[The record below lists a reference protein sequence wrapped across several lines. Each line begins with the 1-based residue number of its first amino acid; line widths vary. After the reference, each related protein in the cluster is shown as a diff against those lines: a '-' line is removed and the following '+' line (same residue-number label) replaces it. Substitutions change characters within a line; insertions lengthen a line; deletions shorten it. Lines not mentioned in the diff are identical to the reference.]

1 MLKLQMRSRQ
11 VLAKNSWFFFPI
23 NTGQV
28 VHIELFLFIT
38 NPESSAVNFRVTP
51 INISGNVSNSSTSV
65 NVPPSFEVLSVN
77 ERNKG
82 ILVEADGKVNVYG
95 LSFEPYSA
103 DAYLALPCSKM
114 AVDEYE
120 YYGISYDIYIFP
132 NVILFVACENE
143 TVVKFNSS
151 TITLNSMETYQIA
164 SDHDL
169 TGTRITSSKPLSVF
183 SGSDC
188 ASVPQDINYCDHL
201 VEQVPPT
208 VTWGSKFLVA
218 SLDGRSSGERI
229 RVLSARAASV
239 AVNCNTNVSVSEFQ
253 LQSGGSFR
261 EFEIPINSFCS
272 IESTSPV
279 LVTQYAYGRESDG
292 VGDPFMMIIPPIEQF
307 TNNYVIEAFLLFRGS
322 NYVTV
327 YVSSEFFQ
335 TEQILL
341 DNSIVTGW
349 RNVVCSSGEICGH
362 ISRTSVSTG
371 AHSIRHQNS
380 SAILGVS
387 VYGFDTTNSYGYP
400 GGMRLSPIQ
409 CNCGQNSICLNNREQ
424 FNCSCLNEFVAS
436 LSETDEVVCTAIT
449 CPPLTAPTN
458 GFVTYRCS
466 TSDENGNYG
475 FNAMANHS
483 CDTGFVLVGNSTRT
497 CTGDGSSTTGV
508 FDGEAAICE
517 PITCPPLT
525 APTNGSVTYSSSTS
539 DENGNYAFNAMA
551 NHSCYTGFVLVGNNT
566 RTCTGDGSSTTG
578 VFDGEAAIC
587 ERVVQCEAEEDSVW
601 GLVFPTTVA
610 GFLYSQQCPQN
621 GNGITLGTATRFC
634 TLGGVWE
641 AVNIDNCTREVIS
654 SLNDRANELFSR
666 NASQNNTSQNKVD
679 NLLVSLAE
687 ATSVNATGDST
698 IFPQDLST
706 TNTIVKSSVN
716 YLVQNVEIASPMSS
730 LNFSEEVINILNNVL
745 DKRNTEGWERLQMDS
760 TAESQQL
767 LLNAELYGQY
777 VSLALRSEAVDT
789 GNMTEI
795 TLVRQNIVLAAIKV
809 DTTSLD
815 DIIFPEVVNLSEETG
830 SAQTVIPAALLMERG
845 ALDGNVIAVNI
856 LFSNLEDFLPKTNLE
871 MNTTRPVSQVI
882 SSQVFSNVKLTNS
895 QAQAT
900 FNFTTQKFSED
911 EVAENAKCVFW
922 SVSSDAAN
930 STWSTEGVTTVSMD
944 EDKQMRVY
952 NIVCESSH
960 FTAFA
965 VLMDVTGA
973 LNDTTPEIRF
983 ALSVVTYVGCSISI
997 FFLLL
1002 SILYFLTLRKELLTK
1017 VHNFIHLNL
1026 SISLLLGYVV
1036 FLSGVE
1042 TAVASEVACA
1052 FVAALLHYLFTTV
1065 FFWMLCEGIM
1075 LYLMLVLVFNQISK
1089 KWWIF
1094 FIIGWVVPVIPV
1106 AISAALIHDQ
1116 YGTKQY
1122 CWIAIGAGD
1131 KGAIWAFVVP
1141 MLLVVL
1147 VNVFF
1152 LLAALRSVYNQ
1163 RKSTMQR
1170 SGKKES
1176 LQLFSQL
1183 FKATII
1189 LLPLLGLTWMFG
1201 LLSVNSSTI
1210 VFAWLF
1216 SIFNSLQGLFVFIFH
1231 VLRSEKVTNFL
1242 KQCRK
1247 RTDSVVSTSASGKN
1261 NLSKNPTSGV
1271 QLKPSHS
1278 RFSKHDHSTMQDEAI
1293 KVDET
1298 AASEFGSEKSYIAGL
1313 LEYDEEWHKTMTFNW
1328 IKGFSN
1334 SQESLEARLLT

>member
-525 APTNGSVTYSSSTS
+525 APTNGSVTYSSTSDENGNFAFNAMANNSCDTGFFLVGNNTRTCTGDDSSATGVFDGEAFCKSITCPPLTAPTNGSVTYSSSTS

-587 ERVVQCEAEEDSVW
+587 EPITCPPLTAPTNGSVTYSSSTSDENGNYAFNTMANHSCDTGFGLVGNNTRTCTGDGSSTTGVFDGEAAICKPITCPSLTAPTNGSVTDSSTSDENGNYAFNAMTNHSCDTGFVLVGNNTRTCTGDGSSTTGVFDGEAAICEPITCPPLTASTNGFVTYRCSTSDENGNYAFNAMASHSCNAGFVLVGNNTRTCTGDGSSTTGVFDGEAAICERVVQCEAEEDSVW
-601 GLVFPTTVA
+601 GLVFPATVA

-730 LNFSEEVINILNNVL
+730 LNLSEEVINILNNVL

-789 GNMTEI
+789 GNVTEI
-795 TLVRQNIVLAAIKV
+795 TLERQNIVLAAIEV

-900 FNFTTQKFSED
+900 FNFTTQKFSE
-911 EVAENAKCVFW
+911 
-922 SVSSDAAN
+922 
-930 STWSTEGVTTVSMD
+930 
-944 EDKQMRVY
+944 
-952 NIVCESSH
+952 
-960 FTAFA
+960 
-965 VLMDVTGA
+965 
-973 LNDTTPEIRF
+973 
-983 ALSVVTYVGCSISI
+983 
-997 FFLLL
+997 
-1002 SILYFLTLRKELLTK
+1002 
-1017 VHNFIHLNL
+1017 
-1026 SISLLLGYVV
+1026 
-1036 FLSGVE
+1036 
-1042 TAVASEVACA
+1042 
-1052 FVAALLHYLFTTV
+1052 
-1065 FFWMLCEGIM
+1065 
-1075 LYLMLVLVFNQISK
+1075 
-1089 KWWIF
+1089 
-1094 FIIGWVVPVIPV
+1094 
-1106 AISAALIHDQ
+1106 
-1116 YGTKQY
+1116 
-1122 CWIAIGAGD
+1122 
-1131 KGAIWAFVVP
+1131 
-1141 MLLVVL
+1141 
-1147 VNVFF
+1147 
-1152 LLAALRSVYNQ
+1152 
-1163 RKSTMQR
+1163 
-1170 SGKKES
+1170 
-1176 LQLFSQL
+1176 
-1183 FKATII
+1183 
-1189 LLPLLGLTWMFG
+1189 
-1201 LLSVNSSTI
+1201 
-1210 VFAWLF
+1210 
-1216 SIFNSLQGLFVFIFH
+1216 
-1231 VLRSEKVTNFL
+1231 
-1242 KQCRK
+1242 
-1247 RTDSVVSTSASGKN
+1247 
-1261 NLSKNPTSGV
+1261 
-1271 QLKPSHS
+1271 
-1278 RFSKHDHSTMQDEAI
+1278 
-1293 KVDET
+1293 
-1298 AASEFGSEKSYIAGL
+1298 
-1313 LEYDEEWHKTMTFNW
+1313 
-1328 IKGFSN
+1328 
-1334 SQESLEARLLT
+1334 